1 MGETITT
8 TTEIYSPGVDLDEVY
23 QTERPT
29 ILVVEDDFDSIFLL
43 KQILRRAG
51 FNVLSAAGGREA
63 LRKCSENQP
72 NLVLLDVMMPEMD
85 GFETLHYVRKI
96 SSVPVIIVS
105 ALATKDNVVRALNS
119 GVDDYITKPFF
130 NEEVVARIRAV
141 LRRAS
146 EPQEISRL
154 VFPQVEL
161 VVDLHSQEVTIKDV
175 KIQLTSKE
183 FAVLSVLAKHA
194 PAIVSYSA
202 MAQAVWGADIPEV
215 RKRTKY
221 LIYLLRRK
229 LEEAAPEGDLILNV
243 GRLGY
248 KLQTER

>member
-1 MGETITT
+1 MDNNYESATVLIIDDMP
-8 TTEIYSPGVDLDEVY
+8 ENLDLLSD
-23 QTERPT
+23 
-29 ILVVEDDFDSIFLL
+29 
-43 KQILRRAG
+43 
-51 FNVLSAAGGREA
+51 VLSDHYRIRAANSGSRGLKIA
-63 LRKCSENQP
+63 MQSP
-72 NLVLLDVMMPEMD
+72 PDIILLDVMMPEMD

-141 LRRAS
+141 LRRS
-146 EPQEISRL
+146 NEPQEVSRL
-154 VFPQVEL
+154 VFPQVDL
-161 VVDLHSQEVTIKDV
+161 VVDLKTQEVTIKDA

-183 FAVLSVLAKHA
+183 FSVLSVLAKHA
-194 PAIVSYSA
+194 PAIVSYSV
-202 MAQAVWGADIPEV
+202 MAQAMWGADIPEA

-229 LEEAAPEGDLILNV
+229 LEEAAPDTDLILNV

>member
-1 MGETITT
+1 
-8 TTEIYSPGVDLDEVY
+8 
-23 QTERPT
+23 
-29 ILVVEDDFDSIFLL
+29 
-43 KQILRRAG
+43 
-51 FNVLSAAGGREA
+51 
-63 LRKCSENQP
+63 
-72 NLVLLDVMMPEMD
+72 
-85 GFETLHYVRKI
+85 
-96 SSVPVIIVS
+96 
-105 ALATKDNVVRALNS
+105 
-119 GVDDYITKPFF
+119 VDDYITKPFF

-175 KIQLTSKE
+175 KIQLTTKE

-202 MAQAVWGADIPEV
+202 MAQAVWGADIPEA

-229 LEEAAPEGDLILNV
+229 LEEAAPEANLILNV